1 VIGPETADSRPGD
14 KAPFRSSPAGQPV
27 PGQRETFRFWVPAS
41 MQNRASNALAATLL
55 VLAAGGMLGWYY
67 SRAVAQPQQAVAGSK
82 VSNRAAVVA
91 EVPLPPLGRVFP
103 SAPQAA
109 PTQME
114 SSGPQAWHAPE
125 PLAESS
131 SAYQAAS
138 PTPARQALERRL
150 TAEVFAGRTVD
161 PGTPSAMPLRVDSQA
176 AESVAASTVVAQR
189 VPDMRLLMPKG
200 TFIDCTLETAIDST
214 LAGMTTCIT
223 ATDTFGADG
232 TVVLL
237 ERGTKLIGELRGQV
251 QQGAARIFV
260 LWTEA
265 RTHNGVI
272 VHLDSPGADELGR
285 TGLAG
290 AVNRHFWQRFG
301 AAMLV
306 TAINGTVQ
314 AVTQS
319 RVREPGAI
327 TLNSGGVQDLA
338 TEALKSTIGIAPTVV
353 KAQGDRIQILVARDL
368 DFRTVY
374 ELHALT
380 RSP

>member
-1 VIGPETADSRPGD
+1 M
-14 KAPFRSSPAGQPV
+14 
-27 PGQRETFRFWVPAS
+27 PGQREAFRFWVPAS
-41 MQNRASNALAATLL
+41 MQNRASNALAATL
-55 VLAAGGMLGWYY
+55 VVVAAGGMLGWYY
-67 SRAVAQPQQAVAGSK
+67 SRAVARPQQAVASSSA
-82 VSNRAAVVA
+82 SNRAAAVSD
-91 EVPLPPLGRVFP
+91 VPLPALGRVLTSAP
-103 SAPQAA
+103 EVASTQSESPEPQAWNAPAPLAESASAPQAI
-109 PTQME
+109 
-114 SSGPQAWHAPE
+114 
-125 PLAESS
+125 
-131 SAYQAAS
+131 SA
-138 PTPARQALERRL
+138 TPAQRALERRL

-161 PGTPSAMPLRVDSQA
+161 PGSPTATPRAVEPQA
-176 AESVAASTVVAQR
+176 AEPATAPVVAAQR
-189 VPDMRLLMPKG
+189 MPDMRLLMPKG

-285 TGLAG
+285 TGLPG
-290 AVNRHFWQRFG
+290 TVNRHFWQRFG
-301 AAMLV
+301 AAMLI
-306 TAINGTVQ
+306 TTINGTVQ

-319 RVREPGAI
+319 RVREPGSI
-327 TLNSGGVQDLA
+327 TLNTGGMQDMA

-353 KAQGDRIQILVARDL
+353 KEQGDRIQILVAKDL